1 MSSNERA
8 FRVMVRNAV
17 FRRVELMARRRWI
30 DLGELDPDFGQDAWE
45 QAVRAYFD
53 EHDELGTSGDARGPA
68 LFSVAREPGRW
79 VVRQTLAD
87 PREDHDWV
95 LDATVDLA
103 ASDEAGAP
111 VLRVERVGVL

>member
-1 MSSNERA
+1 
-8 FRVMVRNAV
+8 MVRNAV

-45 QAVRAYFD
+45 HAVRAYFD
-53 EHDELGTSGDARGPA
+53 EHDELATTGDARGPV
-68 LFSVAREPGRW
+68 LFSVTKEPGRW

-95 LDATVDLA
+95 IDATVDLA
-103 ASDEAGAP
+103 ASDEAGVA
-111 VLRVERVGVL
+111 VLTIVSVHEL